1 MREKERER
9 EDEWAS
15 VLWND
20 ELIFFLCIFGMT
32 AIPIIGVGMRD
43 FTCNIVI
50 KTNKKR
56 KSRRGNIFFV
66 FGSCNLYYTLYIFF
80 CNFIFIIFSVFFHV
94 LFYFFRLGLAVFFNN
109 KRFWLRL
116 ITMLMM
122 MIMSNFF
129 QLCQCIFT
137 NSLVS
142 SCVCLSLF
150 RLFSFNS
157 ILSICNLICIKR

>member
-1 MREKERER
+1 MIIDDTSAIYEREKCERWSKWWMYYFIIERERER

-80 CNFIFIIFSVFFHV
+80 CNFIFIIFSVFPRFI
-94 LFYFFRLGLAVFFNN
+94 LF
-109 KRFWLRL
+109 
-116 ITMLMM
+116 
-122 MIMSNFF
+122 
-129 QLCQCIFT
+129 
-137 NSLVS
+137 
-142 SCVCLSLF
+142 
-150 RLFSFNS
+150 FSFGTCS
-157 ILSICNLICIKR
+157 IFQ